1 MVVALLKEP
10 GNLDY
15 AFEPASATRS
25 KIWAQRSKKT
35 LTLGRM
41 RYIRGFRGGRAGLTE
56 ERTTVAADT
65 IPIARDARCSS
76 DGA

>member
-35 LTLGRM
+35 LTLG
-41 RYIRGFRGGRAGLTE
+41 T
-56 ERTTVAADT
+56 ADT